1 MSENTRLYMEDWLFN
16 SGLVGFSNILN
27 DAGDEVILEGNYL
40 EFNPEVL
47 INFEEKY
54 FNYFINKYENVM
66 IFSEILKKVNYLNK
80 VDFEIEDKNEYRSDI
95 EYVNLKLG
103 NSSYK
108 SIRKTI
114 PKSMLNLNNIKN
126 NVFHDL
132 LQMLL
137 DNKAQILKGE
147 VTGYYDQKS
156 RRSKMP
162 HSIIDKYINT
172 NMLDIKKI
180 SSEVCLYNNEDKSK
194 FVYKCFSCGAKI
206 KKIDK
211 GLSFLTNTFFD
222 TSRKTSHV
230 WDFNN
235 DIEMC
240 PVCLLIYYCIP
251 AGFSNVYGKGIYI
264 NDNSTMKNAIDVNNK
279 ISREIL
285 KDHEITR
292 FLTYRALINSIQ
304 EQFLESAKYDLS
316 DIQVVKYY
324 NGKYQ
329 FNILT
334 RSTLNIIYKSKNDLN
349 TLIKAGYKEIN
360 TYFNVYDLVI
370 DSLLNNQNL
379 NLIIHKLL
387 VYKLSIP
394 KDCFYTGKQ
403 IISVMNINYRFMRG
417 LGCMEKLEDDIVKK
431 ANQQGY
437 FLREEYRNK
446 KAVSKL
452 NGISYRLLNAL
463 KVNSKDMF
471 MDTVLNC
478 YLYTSKS
485 VPPVLLEG
493 LKDDIAFKT
502 IGYAF
507 VSGLIEGKEN
517 VKNGGGQ

>member
-1 MSENTRLYMEDWLFN
+1 MGGNIRLYMGDWLFN
-16 SGLVGFSNILN
+16 SGLVGFYNILN
-27 DAGDEVILEGNYL
+27 YAGDEVILDGNYL

-54 FNYFINKYENVM
+54 FNYFINKYWNVM
-66 IFSEILKKVNYLNK
+66 VLSKILEKVSYLSK
-80 VDFEIEDKNEYRSDI
+80 VDFEIVDKNEYKSDI

-108 SIRKTI
+108 SIRKMI
-114 PKSMLNLNNIKN
+114 PKSMLNLKNIKN

-137 DNKAQILKGE
+137 DNKEQILKSE
-147 VTGYYDQKS
+147 VTGYYDQKA
-156 RRSKMP
+156 RQSKMP

-172 NMLDIKKI
+172 NMLDIEKI
-180 SSEVCLYNNEDKSK
+180 CSEIYLYNNEDKSK
-194 FVYKCFSCGAKI
+194 FVYECFSCGAKI

-230 WDFNN
+230 WNFNN

-251 AGFSNVYGKGIYI
+251 AGFSTVYGKGIYI
-264 NDNSTMKNAIDVNNK
+264 NNNSTMNSAIDVNNK

-285 KDHEITR
+285 KEHEVNR
-292 FLTYRALINSIQ
+292 SLTYRALINSIQ
-304 EQFLESAKYDLS
+304 EQFIESSKYDLS
-316 DIQVVKYY
+316 DIQVVKYD

-334 RSTLNIIYKSKNDLN
+334 RSTLNIIYKSNNDLHS
-349 TLIKAGYKEIN
+349 LIRAGYKEIN

-370 DSLLNNQNL
+370 DNLLNNQNL
-379 NLIIHKLL
+379 NLIIYKLL
-387 VYKLSIP
+387 VYKLSTP

-403 IISVMNINYRFMRG
+403 IVNVMNINYRFMRG
-417 LGCMEKLEDDIVKK
+417 LGCMEKLEEDVVKK

-478 YLYTSKS
+478 YLYTSKA
-485 VPPVLLEG
+485 VPDILLEG
-493 LKDDIAFKT
+493 LKDDVAFKT

-517 VKNGGGQ
+517 VKNGGEK